1 MASTRESVKKKIILA
16 TISSIEKE
24 GINSVTTR
32 KVAKEAGVN
41 IAAINY
47 YFGSKEELL
56 RGVMG
61 QIVHHFLQ
69 DIELILARR
78 DLTPYSLLKVFL
90 TFILFGSLQYPK
102 LMKALLTSNSY
113 NPEYTKKFFQQ
124 FNPVMEK
131 LEKVLMQFSNYTD
144 HRKARASL
152 MQMVNTVLVPGI
164 TLSIQ
169 KRLFEIDLTRRED
182 RSYYIEE
189 LLQHYI
195 PGIKGDDIKKE
206 TGMAESLLEQIFNS
220 PDSFWE

>member
-61 QIVHHFLQ
+61 QILHHFLQ

-195 PGIKGDDIKKE
+195 PEIKGDDSKKE
-206 TGMAESLLEQIFNS
+206 TGMTDSLLEQIFNS